1 MKWVGWI
8 SFFLVVIG
16 LAVGGFF
23 LASSFNRDT
32 FLFKEVELLDYNDYT
47 LNDFVEQD
55 VVCKNE
61 KCTFKDKDVIF
72 TISEVKEL
80 GPQDVTLKLEYEG
93 ENFEK
98 TFHVDVVDKK
108 EPEIILNETAIIV
121 DLNEKIDVASYIV
134 EVKDNYDTLNVDD
147 IEIENNVDL
156 KNPGDYEIV
165 YTIKDSS
172 GNIGKSIL
180 KVKVKGDREVTSS
193 KDDKKEEV
201 VKEKIALNY
210 SVSGLFSDSGT
221 LLQGKTQ
228 SLVNKDIEIGWDSTF
243 KVKAS
248 IDAKGKVG
256 LIVSNK
262 EITGNELEAFNGALP
277 QIDAKEVKTNETASF
292 EYTFN
297 KEGTYYV
304 SVIAWD
310 EDNQVVVKKDFCLHL
325 SVPDE
330 VKDMKITTED
340 KGSYLVIDCD
350 YIGGGD
356 NTYYFI
362 VAITDS
368 DDPKAGSEEM
378 IVTEDNEI
386 RLYYTSGYYYNL
398 AGMLVTENED
408 LVMMKTLKVQK

>member
-8 SFFLVVIG
+8 GFFLVVIG

-55 VVCKNE
+55 VICKNE

-108 EPEIILNETAIIV
+108 EPEIILNEKAIIV
-121 DLNEKIDVASYIV
+121 DLNEKIDVASYIT

-262 EITGNELEAFNGALP
+262 EITGNELEVFNGALP

-368 DDPKAGSEEM
+368 DDPKAGSEEI

>member
-55 VVCKNE
+55 VICKNE

-121 DLNEKIDVASYIV
+121 DLNEKIDVASYIT

-180 KVKVKGDREVTSS
+180 KVKVKGDREVASS

-248 IDAKGKVG
+248 IDTKGKVG
-256 LIVSNK
+256 LIVSDK
-262 EITGNELEAFNGALP
+262 EISGNELEAFNGALP

-368 DDPKAGSEEM
+368 DDPKAGNEEI

-386 RLYYTSGYYYNL
+386 RLYYTNGYYYNL

-408 LVMMKTLKVQK
+408 LVMMKTLKLQK

>member
-55 VVCKNE
+55 VICKNE

-121 DLNEKIDVASYIV
+121 DLNEKIDVASYIT

-304 SVIAWD
+304 SVIVWN

-368 DDPKAGSEEM
+368 DDPKAGSEEI

>member
-55 VVCKNE
+55 VICKNE

-108 EPEIILNETAIIV
+108 EPEIILNEKAIIV
-121 DLNEKIDVASYIV
+121 DLNEKIDVASYIT

-256 LIVSNK
+256 LIISNK

-304 SVIAWD
+304 SVIVWN

-368 DDPKAGSEEM
+368 DDPKVGSEEI